1 MSRVIFKLVSKQPN
15 MNLFTSTDLARMVK
29 EERLNRNL
37 TQEQVAEII
46 SKRSDTLSC
55 TKQAISQAENS
66 NIGSRLDGLRIKIIE
81 SLTGHRLKGP
91 VWYLDSKELMQTP
104 KP

>member
-1 MSRVIFKLVSKQPN
+1 MD
-15 MNLFTSTDLARMVK
+15 LFTSTDLARMAK
-29 EERLNRNL
+29 EERIKRNL
-37 TQEQVAEII
+37 TQEQVAEAI
-46 SKRSDTLSC
+46 SKRPDTGSC
-55 TKQAISQAENS
+55 SKQVVSHAENS

-91 VWYLDSKELMQTP
+91 VWYFDERTLTHTP